1 MINDIK
7 RYVSFELGHVGL
19 SFHKL
24 HIPSVLLWSLNIK
37 LMLQCWKPCSSA
49 QQSMAYNSYNPFDNR
64 VELLGVLCYISI
76 ELDFNRAGVQ

>member
-1 MINDIK
+1 MINDMK

-49 QQSMAYNSYNPFDNR
+49 QQSMAYNSYNPLTT
-64 VELLGVLCYISI
+64 ELNYEVS
-76 ELDFNRAGVQ
+76 FVTFQ